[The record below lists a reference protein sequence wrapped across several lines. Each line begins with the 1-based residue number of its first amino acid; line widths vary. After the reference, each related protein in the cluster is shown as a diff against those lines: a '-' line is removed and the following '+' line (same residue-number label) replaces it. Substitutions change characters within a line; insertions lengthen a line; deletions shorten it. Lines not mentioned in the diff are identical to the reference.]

1 MTNIEPPMAAQQRH
15 ETTIHDETLVDDY
28 FWLRERKNPA
38 VLEYLTA
45 ENDYAAQIMADTVEL
60 QAQLYAEMRGRIKE
74 DDDSV
79 PIQRDD
85 YFYYSRMIEGGQY
98 PIYCRKHG
106 ILAAP
111 EEILLDQNQLAEGQ
125 AYCQIGAFTVSLD
138 HRLLAYSLDTAGDES
153 YTLFIKDLSSGEL
166 LPDRI
171 PNTYYG
177 VEWANDH
184 RTVFYTVLD
193 AAMRPYQLFRH
204 TLGDDPSADTLVY
217 HETDEAFFLDI
228 SRTRSDA
235 FLVMALTSTTTTE
248 IRVAAADDPREW
260 RVIEPRT
267 PGHEY
272 SIEHHDQNFLITT
285 NDDAQNFKV
294 MIAPISTPSKANW
307 REWLVHRP
315 TVLVDGVD
323 AFAEYVV
330 VYERENGL
338 QQIRICQPDG
348 GNPRYVRFPEPV
360 YSFDAGPNEQW
371 YTDTLRFSYTS
382 LVTPSSVVDYG
393 LADAAWTVRKQD
405 EIPSGYDSALYV
417 SERIFAPAPDGT
429 RVPMSLVSKRDL
441 PRNGNNPT
449 LLQGYGSYGLNYD
462 PTFST
467 TRLSL
472 LERGFVVAIA
482 HIRGGSELGR
492 GWYDHGKLKHKHN
505 TFSDFIACAEHLIA
519 ESYTTPPKLAIW
531 GGSAGGLLMG
541 AVVNQRPELW
551 GAVVAQVPFVDV
563 INTMLDPTL
572 PLTVPEYEQWGNPN
586 EREAFRY
593 IRAYSPYDNLAAKAY
608 PPILATAG
616 LNDPRVSYWEPAK
629 WVAKLRTLKTDDNLL
644 LLKTNTEAGH
654 GGASGRYEHLK
665 ETAFEYAFVLKALGV
680 ANENVEQRT

>member
-1 MTNIEPPMAAQQRH
+1 MTNIVPPMAEQQRH
-15 ETTIHDETLVDDY
+15 ETTIHGETLVDDY
-28 FWLRERKNPA
+28 FWLRERENPA
-38 VLEYLTA
+38 VLAYLAA
-45 ENDYAAQIMADTVEL
+45 ENDYAAHVMADTFDL
-60 QAQLYAEMRGRIKE
+60 QAQLYGEMRGRIKE

-79 PIQRDD
+79 PVQRDD

-98 PIYCRKHG
+98 PLYCRKHG
-106 ILAAP
+106 DLAAS
-111 EEILLDQNQLAEGQ
+111 EEILLDQNQLAEGES
-125 AYCQIGAFTVSLD
+125 YCAIGAFAVSLD

-153 YTLFIKDLSSGEL
+153 YTLYIKDLRSGEL

-193 AAMRPYQLFRH
+193 TAMRPYQLFRH

-217 HETDEAFFLDI
+217 HETDESFFLWI
-228 SRTRSDA
+228 SHTRSDA
-235 FLVMALTSTTTTE
+235 FLVMALTSTATTE
-248 IRVAAADDPREW
+248 IRIAAADDPHEW
-260 RVIEPRT
+260 RVIEPRMS
-267 PGHEY
+267 GHEY
-272 SIEHHDQNFLITT
+272 SIEHHGQHFLITT
-285 NDDAQNFKV
+285 NDEAQNFKV
-294 MIAPISTPSKANW
+294 MIAPISTPSKAHW
-307 REWLVHRP
+307 REWLAHRP

-323 AFAEYVV
+323 AFADYVV
-330 VYERENGL
+330 VYERENGSG
-338 QQIRICQPDG
+338 QIRICQPDG
-348 GNPRYVRFPEPV
+348 SNSRSVQFPEPV

-371 YTDTLRFSYTS
+371 HTNTLRFTYTS
-382 LVTPSSVVDYG
+382 LVTPKSVVDYG
-393 LADAAWTVRKQD
+393 MADGSWTVRKQD
-405 EIPSGYDSALYV
+405 EIPSGYDGALYV
-417 SERIFAPAPDGT
+417 SERIFAIAPDGT
-429 RVPMSLVSKRDL
+429 RVPISLVSKRDL

-449 LLQGYGSYGLNYD
+449 LLLGYGSYGINYD

-492 GWYDHGKLKHKHN
+492 GWYEQGKLQHKQN
-505 TFSDFIACAEHLIA
+505 TFSDFIACAEQLIA
-519 ESYTTPPKLAIW
+519 EGYTKPQKLAIW

-541 AVVNQRPELW
+541 AVVNLRPELW

-572 PLTVPEYEQWGNPN
+572 PLTVPEYEQWGDPN
-586 EREAFRY
+586 EREAYAY
-593 IRAYSPYDNLAAKAY
+593 IRAYSPYDNLTAKAY

-665 ETAFEYAFVLKALGV
+665 EIAFEYAFVLKALGMV
-680 ANENVEQRT
+680 DEGIEQRT